1 MTIGSAIGI
10 FGGTFDPVHFG
21 HLRAASEVKEML
33 GLSEFRLLPAGS
45 PPHRRST
52 YASGLHRLAMLRLA
66 VADHPDLLVDDREVR
81 RLGASYMVDTLRDI
95 REGEGDRPL
104 ILMVGQDA
112 ANQLDSWHQWRQLFE
127 LAHLVIMTRPK
138 SRHDYAAELAADI
151 DSRTVSENAPLFN
164 QPTGLVRYLEVT
176 QLAISSTDIRRQ
188 IHHGGSPRFL
198 LPDRILGYIDYHQLY
213 H

>member
-1 MTIGSAIGI
+1 
-10 FGGTFDPVHFG
+10 
-21 HLRAASEVKEML
+21 ML

-45 PPHRRST
+45 PPHRSST

-81 RLGASYMVDTLRDI
+81 RLGASYMVDTLQDI
-95 REGEGDRPL
+95 REVEDDKPL
-104 ILMVGQDA
+104 MLMVGQDA

-127 LAHLVIMTRPK
+127 LAHLVIMTRPN
-138 SRHDYAAELAADI
+138 SRHDYADELAVCI
-151 DSRTVSENAPLFN
+151 DSRSVSENAPLFG
-164 QPTGLVRYLEVT
+164 QPAGLVRYLEVT

-188 IHHGGSPRFL
+188 IRHGGSPRFL
-198 LPDRILGYIDYHQLY
+198 LPDRILGYIEYHQLY